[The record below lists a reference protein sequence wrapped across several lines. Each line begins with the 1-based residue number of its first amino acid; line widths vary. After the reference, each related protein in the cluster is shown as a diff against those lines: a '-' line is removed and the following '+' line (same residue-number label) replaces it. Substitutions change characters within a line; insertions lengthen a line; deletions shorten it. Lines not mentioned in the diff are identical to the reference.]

1 LRTTARSP
9 RGKLDATTA
18 ACLVFLDPLDD
29 LERTASLA
37 NLVFPEHLV
46 SLAALHWRSARKC
59 PHHPASRA
67 HQDHLDPLVHLANLA
82 HLAPTETQAA
92 LARMVAT
99 DHQAHQAPTAHL
111 VNPARTERR
120 DPLVH
125 PLFLSNQPL
134 AMLDPQ
140 ARMDHQAQLGK
151 MALQFPMVD
160 QAPQETR
167 DHLALQAHP
176 AMTEPQETKA
186 HQAPMAPRESR
197 VFAPNIAPP
206 MVVSSSKMEQG
217 DKRSQTP
224 LHRFCYTDEKP
235 VIFMSIVVLFIF
247 FTQPPQLSK
256 STVLNTAA
264 ASPVISFGAL

>member
-1 LRTTARSP
+1 
-9 RGKLDATTA
+9 
-18 ACLVFLDPLDD
+18 
-29 LERTASLA
+29 
-37 NLVFPEHLV
+37 
-46 SLAALHWRSARKC
+46 
-59 PHHPASRA
+59 
-67 HQDHLDPLVHLANLA
+67 
-82 HLAPTETQAA
+82 
-92 LARMVAT
+92 MVAT
-99 DHQAHQAPTAHL
+99 DHPAHQAPTAHL

-125 PLFLSNQPL
+125 PLWLSNQLL
-134 AMLDPQ
+134 AMLDPL
-140 ARMDHQAQLGK
+140 ARTDHLAQLVK
-151 MALQFPMVD
+151 MAPLVPMAD
-160 QAPQETR
+160 LAPQETR
-167 DHLALQAHP
+167 DHLALQAHQ
-176 AMTEPQETKA
+176 ATMVLQETRD

-247 FTQPPQLSK
+247 FTQPPQSSK